1 MKDALDKKMGKDE
14 LEGIKDVRTGLPIH
28 AWQQDQIEELPV
40 VMIFHLK
47 IFDYKKAMDKTSSA
61 KILKKVEFPV
71 ELKLDAS
78 EYLNSTNCSLN

>member
-14 LEGIKDVRTGLPIH
+14 LEGIKDVRTGLDIH

-47 IFDYKKAMDKTSSA
+47 IFDFKRTLDTNSKTSSA

-78 EYLNSTNCSLN
+78 EYF